1 MATKTKTSIAERI
14 AAIYTAV
21 TALRKQAMI
30 CAEQLVN
37 LIWFDEDADTE
48 KLIEKTGY
56 KSISEW
62 FRKDPKMGP
71 SAFNAVYLGIV
82 NKAAEY
88 AGVKAVDSVGAAKVL
103 KANLIWQEGEDNA
116 GQAIKEAGPEMAVS
130 LMLHARLRAY
140 NVLVGKGMPAMEA
153 AKKACQMV
161 DRGVDTEDAKAVNE
175 AAEEGSD
182 KGQQAGS
189 AKSDLVKYQEAM
201 LKVRQLLIRMTPTDF
216 DTACGDELLNTRKA
230 QTIRKEGQA
239 KVKEATAKK

>member
-37 LIWFDEDADTE
+37 LIWFDVDADTE
-48 KLIEKTGY
+48 KLIAKTGY

-82 NKAAEY
+82 NKAAEH

-130 LMLHARLRAY
+130 LQLHARLRAY

-161 DRGVDTEDAKAVNE
+161 DRGVDTEDAKAVTE

-182 KGQQAGS
+182 NGQTGS

-201 LKVRQLLIRMTPTDF
+201 LKVRQLLIRMTPADF
-216 DTACGDELLNTRKA
+216 DTACGDELVNTRKA

-239 KVKEATAKK
+239 KVKEATSKK